1 MKKNILILISLIFAA
16 GYAKAGDTLFLKG
29 MVKLYKNSFF
39 LRWNS
44 TQADGFA
51 ALQKSTLN
59 IDIYEGEF
67 GESKKIQSLQIKP
80 KTQEEWKLA
89 MQGASDNFKMGY
101 GAAYN
106 LLNMKSNQTEFPAAL
121 EAENDRQS
129 MWGFASLAA
138 DREKKCAQALNLGY
152 LHTSRNLLSKYAVH
166 VYFSNCPG
174 NYISD
179 TLHFFIFP
187 NEISPAA
194 DIAIDKITE
203 DENAVAIDW
212 SFNKTFTSYLIKKE
226 NKNGIS
232 RILTPQGLLLPTR
245 QGTMHFNDSVSN
257 YSRARYSLLGID
269 AFGDTVESKGIWAM
283 GRDRTPPLAPKDVKA
298 NVVDQKNV
306 FISWNYLDEKDIAK
320 IEVLES
326 ELQEGWFKNIA
337 TLVKKPNYLNY
348 LQKNGAVGLSGK
360 YYQVRFYDTAGNY
373 SFRSVY
379 CNFPDEMPPAVP
391 QNVKA
396 VVNEKGIVSIT
407 WKPNT
412 EADFDGYL
420 LYTANDTNA
429 EFTGLIN
436 APTRDT
442 FFSDTLSLKMLN
454 KQVFYKVVAADI
466 YFNRSKPSKAV
477 KVLRPDTLAPV
488 PPLFTKFIATDS
500 GIHLYWNNSSSF
512 DVLKNNLYRINPKTK
527 EKTLLISSLK
537 NNYYFDHKTEKEIV
551 YEYYLNAEDDS
562 KNISP
567 NSTPFYIQM
576 VNSKILPQLN
586 FTVTAA
592 DTAKKTVTLGWN
604 KPAIKNNI
612 ALVNYTIY
620 YAKDGVNFRV
630 LKVLPPEALSYTDK
644 YKTTGKRCYA
654 IMAQFADGYQ
664 SKLSNAA
671 CPVK

>member
-1 MKKNILILISLIFAA
+1 MKKTIIFISLVFAA
-16 GYAKAGDTLFLKG
+16 HLSFAGDTLFLKG
-29 MVKLYKNSFF
+29 MVKLYNGAFY
-39 LRWNS
+39 LRWNTTS
-44 TQADGFA
+44 ATRFM

-59 IDIYEGEF
+59 IEIKEGERSA
-67 GESKKIQSLQIKP
+67 GEIINLKP
-80 KTQEEWKLA
+80 KTNDEWKLA
-89 MQGASDNFKMGY
+89 MQGASENFKLGY
-101 GAAYN
+101 GSVYN
-106 LLNMKSNQTEFPAAL
+106 LLNYVPKGTDFPAAL
-121 EAENDRQS
+121 EADNDRQS
-129 MWGFASLAA
+129 LWGFASLAA
-138 DREKKCAQALNLGY
+138 DREKKTAQALNLGF
-152 LHTSRNLLSKYAVH
+152 LFSKRNMGSQYTVNL
-166 VYFSNCPG
+166 YFSNCPDG
-174 NYISD
+174 IISD

-187 NEISPAA
+187 NEITPQPQCAFA
-194 DIAIDKITE
+194 QITE
-203 DENAVAIDW
+203 NENNVSLNW
-212 SFNKTFTSYLIKKE
+212 NFNKSFASYLIKKE
-226 NKNGIS
+226 NKNS
-232 RILTPQGLLLPTR
+232 KLVILTPNGLLLPT
-245 QGTMHFNDSVSN
+245 QTGSMNFADSVAN
-257 YSRARYSLLGID
+257 YLPARYWLLGID
-269 AFGDTVESKGIWAM
+269 AFGDTVESKSIWAM

-360 YYQVRFYDTAGNY
+360 YYQVRFYDTANNY

-436 APTRDT
+436 VPTRDT

-527 EKTLLISSLK
+527 EKILLLSSIK

-664 SKLSNAA
+664 SKLSNTA